1 MFELRPARK
10 EDAAAIRRLIHLVG
24 INPTGLDWQRFVLA
38 VDPHDRMAG
47 CAQVKPHGDGT
58 RELASLAVQSAYR
71 GQGVARRLIE
81 YLLAHHPPPLYLT
94 CRSRLQPFYEKFGF
108 QVVSPQALPPYFRR
122 IARLAAFFGRGLAS
136 PDGLRVMRRG
146 ESEN

>member
-24 INPTGLDWQRFVLA
+24 INPTGLDWRRFVLA
-38 VDPHDRMAG
+38 VDQHDRLAG

-58 RELASLAVQSAYR
+58 RELASLAVQPAYR

-108 QVVSPQALPPYFRR
+108 RVVSPQELTPYFRR
-122 IARLAAFFGRGLAS
+122 ILRLVTLFGGRIG
-136 PDGLRVMRRG
+136 PPGGLRVMQRK
-146 ESEN
+146 SY